1 MKLQCSAQEL
11 ITGLVNA
18 TRALNARPATQV
30 LECVKLATGEDEIF
44 LTCTDGSLTIR
55 ARVKAQVEEPGEV
68 LLPGKLF
75 AEIARKLPEG
85 TVTINMNEKLVTTI
99 KCASSRSTLTGM
111 PVSDFPKTL
120 DLINTHALHVP
131 QKRLRDMINRV
142 VFAIAVQES
151 RQTLTGCLMEVT
163 RTELRLVGLDGF
175 RLALQRMHGDFILP
189 DGQSTVKAIIP
200 GHVMGEMSRIMD
212 DDNEAMITFHMDG
225 THLMAIIDDTT
236 LITSLLAGEYINY
249 RQILPEKWLT
259 RVTVKRAELSDA
271 IERASLMAPRRQEQ
285 PCADDRQQRRHAHHL
300 HERTGRC
307 IGGTERT
314 SGGRGNRNRLQRPL
328 HQRRGQ
334 EYRRRLL
341 HAVHEHQCEPVRRF
355 PGGWRRIPLSG
366 ASGARSQLSARDL
379 TLNIEFYRPEER
391 FPRSVFVW

>member
-18 TRALNARPATQV
+18 TRALAARPATQV

-44 LTCTDGSLTIR
+44 LTSTDGSLTIC
-55 ARVKAQVEEPGEV
+55 ARVKAQIDEPGEV

-85 TVTINMNEKLVTTI
+85 TVSINMNEKLVTTI

-111 PVSDFPKTL
+111 PVVDFPKTL

-142 VFAIAVQES
+142 IFAIAVQES
-151 RQTLTGCLMEVT
+151 RQTLTGCLMEIT
-163 RTELRLVGLDGF
+163 RTELRLIGLDGF

-189 DGQSTVKAIIP
+189 DGQTTVKAIIP

-212 DDNEAMITFHMDG
+212 DAADAMITFHMDG
-225 THLMAIIDDTT
+225 AHLMAVIGDTT

-249 RQILPEKWLT
+249 RQILPDKWLT

-271 IERASLMAPRRQEQ
+271 IERASLMAREGKNNLVRMTASNDVMRITSMSEMGDVLEELSVHLEGEEIEIAFNARYISDVVKNIDDECCMLSMNTNVS
-285 PCADDRQQRRHAHHL
+285 PCVVCPVDGDDYL
-300 HERTGRC
+300 Y
-307 IGGTERT
+307 
-314 SGGRGNRNRLQRPL
+314 LVL
-328 HQRRGQ
+328 
-334 EYRRRLL
+334 
-341 HAVHEHQCEPVRRF
+341 PVRV
-355 PGGWRRIPLSG
+355 
-366 ASGARSQLSARDL
+366 A
-379 TLNIEFYRPEER
+379 N
-391 FPRSVFVW
+391 